1 MRRACLYCGE
11 NHGPGKDCKEER
23 QQKEDRKHN
32 ESLTPD
38 PELENSQGQQPAA
51 NCRYPPHFPTAAVL
65 PWPCTLIRRL
75 TSWPE
80 MRPVSGI
87 F

>member
-38 PELENSQGQQPAA
+38 PELETVTGWTVTVQSLQ
-51 NCRYPPHFPTAAVL
+51 
-65 PWPCTLIRRL
+65 
-75 TSWPE
+75 TSATGKHQCIE
-80 MRPVSGI
+80 PV
-87 F
+87 